1 MSSKLEFL
9 LEIIRSKLRTTF
21 YSYVFLNSCTF
32 RQNYVG
38 KPNFG
43 VLSLMAATAG
53 SIGAFVG
60 TPAEV
65 ALVRMTADGRL
76 PPGYYHLS
84 FNYIVI

>member
-1 MSSKLEFL
+1 M
-9 LEIIRSKLRTTF
+9 
-21 YSYVFLNSCTF
+21 
-32 RQNYVG
+32 G

-53 SIGAFVG
+53 AIGAFVG

-76 PPGYYHLS
+76 PKGYYHRFIL
-84 FNYIVI
+84 